1 MSNSLDRLERKLG
14 YTFKDRDLMVL
25 ALTHRSYAGRNN
37 ERLEF
42 LGDAILNFVIGEA
55 LFHHFPQAREGQLS
69 RLRARLVKGETLA
82 LLARGFEVG
91 DYLRLGSGE
100 LKSGGSMT
108 DMHDDIPAGSR
119 CGYVAIVGR
128 PNVGKSTLLN
138 HILGQK
144 LAITS
149 RKPQTTRH
157 NMLGIKT
164 EGEVQAVYVDTP
176 GLHKSGEKALNRYM
190 NRTASAALKDVDV
203 VIFVVDRTRWTEED
217 QMVLERVQYVSCP
230 VLIAVNKTD
239 RIEEKADLLPHLE
252 WLTQQLP
259 KAEVVPI
266 SAQHGTNLDVLE
278 KLVAERLPE
287 SEHFF
292 PEDQITDRSSR
303 FLAAELVREKIMRQ
317 LGAEL
322 PYQITV
328 EIEEFKQE
336 GRILHI
342 HALILVEREG
352 QKKIIIGDKGERI
365 KSIGQNARKDME
377 VLFDSKVMLN
387 LWVKVKGG
395 WSDDERALR
404 SLGYGDL

>member
-1 MSNSLDRLERKLG
+1 
-14 YTFKDRDLMVL
+14 
-25 ALTHRSYAGRNN
+25 
-37 ERLEF
+37 
-42 LGDAILNFVIGEA
+42 
-55 LFHHFPQAREGQLS
+55 
-69 RLRARLVKGETLA
+69 
-82 LLARGFEVG
+82 
-91 DYLRLGSGE
+91 
-100 LKSGGSMT
+100 MT
-108 DMHDDIPAGSR
+108 DAPMTR

-164 EGEVQAVYVDTP
+164 EGDVQAVYVDTP
-176 GLHKSGEKALNRYM
+176 GLHKHNDKALNRYM
-190 NRTASAALKDVDV
+190 NRSASTALKDVDV
-203 VIFVVDRTRWTEED
+203 VVFVVDRMRWTDED
-217 QMVLERVQYVSCP
+217 QLVLEKVQHVKCP
-230 VLIAVNKTD
+230 ILLAVNKAD
-239 RIEEKADLLPHLE
+239 RLEDKSELLPHLN
-252 WLTQQLP
+252 WLAEQLP
-259 KAEVVPI
+259 QAEIVPI
-266 SAQHGTNLDVLE
+266 SALQGQNLDTLE
-278 KLVAERLPE
+278 KLVGERLPE
-287 SEHFF
+287 SEHFY

-303 FLAAELVREKIMRQ
+303 FLAAELIREKIMRQ

-342 HALILVEREG
+342 HGLILVERDG

-365 KSIGQNARKDME
+365 KRIGADARKDME
-377 VLFDSKVMLN
+377 TMFDSKVMLN

-404 SLGYGDL
+404 SLGYLD